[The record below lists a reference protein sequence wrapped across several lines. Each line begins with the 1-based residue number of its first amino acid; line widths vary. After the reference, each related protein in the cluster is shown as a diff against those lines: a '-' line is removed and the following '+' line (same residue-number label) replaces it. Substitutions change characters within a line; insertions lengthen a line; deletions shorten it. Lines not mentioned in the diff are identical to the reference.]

1 MYCAELESAMLL
13 GMAVDPANGKK
24 EGEKCCESESS
35 VMPFCCLIFLES
47 YPPFQS
53 IFVVNVGGIGFI

>member
-1 MYCAELESAMLL
+1 MLL